1 MSDRLTDADKIAIG
15 RKLQGNDMKL
25 LALIYLGINE
35 VEIESTWQEEEGR
48 ALHFNKEI
56 LRKWHNK
63 DSKNDKKVNYCG

>member
-1 MSDRLTDADKIAIG
+1 MIAIG

-35 VEIESTWQEEEGR
+35 VEIETTWQEEEGR

-56 LRKWHNK
+56 VINLGFRTYGL
-63 DSKNDKKVNYCG
+63 VI